1 MILQS
6 KHCLPSTDQIN
17 QVNILVSWSSPDH
30 NLPLSR
36 WRTNTPMKTVRE
48 AFNILFLI
56 KVTKKVRALSRL
68 ETVHNYVSIY
78 VYCKVYFVVKLLDRD
93 RTSKNTCKTC
103 WIRVESTPLQYT
115 MYFNDWPKMKYSKAL
130 DIIYMLNLVNN
141 VRISRILDLIF
152 FKYVI
157 ETTSLFNFLQKIL
170 QSVFILS
177 RKSFFYEKNYDS
189 CNVASWLIWQTL
201 QIKF

>member
-1 MILQS
+1 
-6 KHCLPSTDQIN
+6 
-17 QVNILVSWSSPDH
+17 
-30 NLPLSR
+30 
-36 WRTNTPMKTVRE
+36 
-48 AFNILFLI
+48 
-56 KVTKKVRALSRL
+56 
-68 ETVHNYVSIY
+68 
-78 VYCKVYFVVKLLDRD
+78 
-93 RTSKNTCKTC
+93 
-103 WIRVESTPLQYT
+103 
-115 MYFNDWPKMKYSKAL
+115 MKYSKAL

-152 FKYVI
+152 LKYVI
-157 ETTSLFNFLQKIL
+157 ETTSLFNFLQEIL